1 MDDAIVDME
10 NIFRR
15 LRLNALLP
23 QTEKIHSLKVI
34 YEASK
39 EVRGS
44 VVYAT
49 VLQLIVFIPFL
60 MLPGIDGK
68 ILAPIGMAYMISML
82 MSLLTA
88 VTLVPVI
95 CSYLL
100 PSWIEKQHGKIEE
113 DTWFTHKLK
122 TLAKK
127 PILWSL
133 RNPKLALLIALI
145 SIPFTI
151 FGYMMAGQE

>member
-1 MDDAIVDME
+1 ME

-23 QTEKIHSLKVI
+23 TEKRIHPLKVI

-68 ILAPIGMAYMISML
+68 ILAPIGIAYMISMI

-100 PSWIEKQHGKIEE
+100 PSWIERQHGHIEE
-113 DTWFTHKLK
+113 DTWFTHRLK

-151 FGYMMAGQE
+151 FGYIMAGQE